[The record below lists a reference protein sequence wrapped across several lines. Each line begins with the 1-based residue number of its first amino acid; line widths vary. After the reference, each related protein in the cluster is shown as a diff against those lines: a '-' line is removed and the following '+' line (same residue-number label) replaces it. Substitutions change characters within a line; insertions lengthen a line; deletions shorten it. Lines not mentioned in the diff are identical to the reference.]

1 MLTSPTRGTALR
13 CLAFIAAGVFAVAL
27 RAEPTDAD
35 FLAAR
40 AAFLAG
46 DAATLD
52 RIAPRAN
59 GHMLEP
65 YVAYWQLR
73 LKLDEATPERVRSFL
88 ERNDGTPLADTLRG
102 EWLKALGKRALW
114 SEFAAEYPKRNG

>member
-1 MLTSPTRGTALR
+1 MLMSPAPGRALR
-13 CLAFIAAGVFAVAL
+13 WLAFIAAGVFAVAL
-27 RAEPTDAD
+27 RAEPTDGD

-59 GHMLEP
+59 GHVLEH

-73 LKLDEATPERVRSFL
+73 LKLD
-88 ERNDGTPLADTLRG
+88 
-102 EWLKALGKRALW
+102 
-114 SEFAAEYPKRNG
+114 